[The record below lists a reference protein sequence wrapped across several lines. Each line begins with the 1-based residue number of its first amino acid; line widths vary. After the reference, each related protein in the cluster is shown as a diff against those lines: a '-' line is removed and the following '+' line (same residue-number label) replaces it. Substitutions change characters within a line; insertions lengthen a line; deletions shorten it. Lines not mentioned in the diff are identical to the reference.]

1 MADGSQGVFP
11 RYSQNFA
18 KEFASLAHIKQH
30 LPNLDPD
37 RLASRGQRAGGDVS
51 RQLELYEEAKSQV
64 AQVRGEQIENELE
77 LYRSS
82 ERRLFS
88 PNVALT
94 GHSGEVY
101 CCKFSPDG
109 NLLATAGH
117 DKHIMVWDLFN
128 DCRNS
133 LHIRGHK
140 NAILDLK
147 WSSDSSQLFTASAD
161 KSVGVFDVEGGK
173 KVKKFLAHEEIVNCV
188 DVCNKGAI
196 MIASGSDDSTIR
208 IWDSRDKDPAATLGQ
223 KYPVLSVCFN
233 LIGDKLYSSGRPL

>member
-1 MADGSQGVFP
+1 MADGSQGLFP
-11 RYSQNFA
+11 RYGQNFE
-18 KEFASLAHIKQH
+18 KEYSSLEHIRKH
-30 LPNLDPD
+30 LPNLDPGKQTIRD
-37 RLASRGQRAGGDVS
+37 ERAGGDIS
-51 RQLELYEEAKSQV
+51 RQVEIYEEAKQ
-64 AQVRGEQIENELE
+64 QITEYKGEQIQNELE
-77 LYRSS
+77 KFRSM

-88 PNVALT
+88 PNVSLT

-109 NLLATAGH
+109 NHLATAGH
-117 DKHIMVWDLFN
+117 DKHIMVWDVFN

-161 KSVGVFDVEGGK
+161 KTVGVFDIEGGK
-173 KVKKFLAHEEIVNCV
+173 KVKKFLGHEEIVNSV

-196 MIASGSDDSTIR
+196 IIASGSDDSTIR
-208 IWDSRDKDPAATLGQ
+208 IWDSREKDPAATLAQ

-233 LIGDKLYSSGRPL
+233 LIGDKLYSSGTLC